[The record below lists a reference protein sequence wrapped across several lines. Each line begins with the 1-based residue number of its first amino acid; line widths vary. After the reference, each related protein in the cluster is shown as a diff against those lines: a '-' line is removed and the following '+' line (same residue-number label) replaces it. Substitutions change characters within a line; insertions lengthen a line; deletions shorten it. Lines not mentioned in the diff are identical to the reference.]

1 MRLKIEIEM
10 EEASFDL
17 EFSTPCPLLSA
28 RGGGLIA
35 PRIPPGHFLCQ
46 VLGI

>member
-1 MRLKIEIEM
+1 MRLKMEIEM

-28 RGGGLIA
+28 RGGGFNRSAHSAGPL
-35 PRIPPGHFLCQ
+35 
-46 VLGI
+46 